1 MHGTAAHAR
10 THPLAGKLNRHE
22 FARLVAKLH
31 LHQHGAHAQVAAGPG
46 PALRASFGAFDHKG
60 DGTIATA
67 DLRAALT
74 RAGLDTANR
83 VAVAM
88 FSELQEQGRQA
99 VDFGAFQRMA
109 HAIAAH
115 TGAVAP
121 AAPAAAMPPYGGDA
135 ANPYALPPTAS
146 GGALGAAPPPPGYP
160 PVQYPGCGAP
170 AAASAKGSTTSAYYQ
185 QPLGVP
191 PPPGSAAQPG
201 GYPTPTSAAPLS
213 SRAAGAPYNDPYAA
227 YQASFGAAPYGGHPP
242 PPPSAALPVAP
253 PNAAAQQAEAKR
265 LARKPHTP
273 TKTKHIELSSSG
285 GSGYSSA
292 YALPA
297 PTALQPRK
305 L

>member
-1 MHGTAAHAR
+1 MHGRAAHAR
-10 THPLAGKLNRHE
+10 TRPLAGKLNRHE

-31 LHQHGAHAQVAAGPG
+31 LHQHGAQAQVPAGPG

-67 DLRAALT
+67 DLRAALV

-121 AAPAAAMPPYGGDA
+121 APPAAAVPPYGGNA
-135 ANPYALPPTAS
+135 ANPYALPPTPS
-146 GGALGAAPPPPGYP
+146 GGALAAAPPPPGYP
-160 PVQYPGCGAP
+160 PVQYPGSGAP
-170 AAASAKGSTTSAYYQ
+170 AAASAKVSTTSAYYQ
-185 QPLGVP
+185 QPLG
-191 PPPGSAAQPG
+191 
-201 GYPTPTSAAPLS
+201 GYPAPTSAAPVS

-273 TKTKHIELSSSG
+273 TKTKHIELSSTG